1 MIHRDFAFAQVVHA
15 KARFS
20 LAFIISIRKGDR
32 EFVTG
37 RRMRQNT
44 NHESFN
50 INETIQR

>member
-37 RRMRQNT
+37 RRDKTEN
-44 NHESFN
+44 ES
-50 INETIQR
+50 TIIQH